1 MFLVNWVK
9 VTLKTEKGVFGYQGD
24 FKHGLNLVSSCDN
37 TCGKSSVIAAIYYCL
52 GLEEILGGQGG
63 KVLPSAY
70 KTSIEYNGEEIKVYE
85 SSAYL
90 EINNGVR
97 TITLFRTIKSS
108 HRDDSLITVYNSNM
122 DDIYKAKTTHE
133 DYYVHSKHSATNEKG
148 FYTFLESFLHLQ
160 LPVVP
165 AVDGSNRKLYLQ
177 IVFSA
182 MFIEQKQGWS
192 SIFARIPYLGI
203 RESKRRVVEF
213 LLQLDIINNERTKE
227 KCKSDEARIRNEW
240 KNAVQKIIYSA
251 QVTGMTMHNIPL
263 SPQLFTKD
271 ELMAITAID
280 SINHRPIEE
289 VISDLHNAQQRLYE
303 RTPIVKENYN
313 DLQAELIKVD
323 NDIRELS
330 NQLSEMEVSIT
341 AKRSSIGKLEQTL
354 EILKSDLRN
363 NQDAAKLKRLGS
375 DIDGS
380 MFSDICPVCHQHV
393 DDSLLVAKN
402 YVSVMGIDENIA
414 HLQAQIQMLEFSIL
428 GRKKE
433 VSDCEQQVEALVE
446 QLHSLQRLGKS
457 IRSDLFA
464 VNGEVSET
472 LIRKRIENENRI
484 SALQN
489 LVYLIDSY
497 KEEIS
502 LLSKEWEQMLILRN
516 SLPKKAY
523 SEKDEEKLDK
533 LCKSYIN
540 NLKEFGYKS
549 ITNINTITLSQEN
562 YMPMVENFDMK
573 FDSSASDNIRVIWAY
588 TLALLQTSLKYG
600 GNHPGIIIFDEPDQH
615 SIVISDLEKLFKTII
630 NIKNECQVIIGITEK
645 DSDTQ
650 SIINS
655 LTEEQCHKNAI
666 IDKAFMP
673 VVAPIKDALQQ
684 GEDSI
689 SEDSNSKEDEAKKS

>member
-1 MFLVNWVK
+1 MFLINCIK
-9 VTLKTEKGVFGYQGD
+9 ITLKTEKGVFGYRGD
-24 FKHGLNLVSSCDN
+24 FKRGLNLVSSCDN

-70 KTSIEYNGEEIKVYE
+70 KTSIEYKGEEIKVFE
-85 SSAYL
+85 SSSCL

-97 TITLFRTIKSS
+97 TVTLYRAIKSAN
-108 HRDDSLITVYNSNM
+108 RDDSLITVYNSSI
-122 DDIYKAKTTHE
+122 DDIYAAKTSHE
-133 DYYVHSKHSATNEKG
+133 DYYVHLKYSATNEKG

-192 SIFARIPYLGI
+192 SILARIPYLGI

-227 KCKSDEARIRNEW
+227 KCKSNEALIQNEW
-240 KNAVQKIIYSA
+240 KNAVQRIMYSA
-251 QVTGMTMHNIPL
+251 QAIGMTMYNIPQ
-263 SPQLFTKD
+263 SPQLFSKE
-271 ELMAITAID
+271 ELIAITAID

-289 VISDLHNAQQRLYE
+289 IISDLHNAQQRLYE

-313 DLQAELIKVD
+313 ALQAELLKVD
-323 NDIRELS
+323 NGIRELS
-330 NQLSEMEVSIT
+330 NQLSEMEISIT
-341 AKRSSIGKLEQTL
+341 AKRSSISKLEQTL
-354 EILKSDLRN
+354 EILKTDLRN

-375 DIDGS
+375 DIEGS

-393 DDSLLVAKN
+393 DDSLLIAKN

-414 HLQAQIQMLEFSIL
+414 HLQAQIQMLEFSIS
-428 GRKKE
+428 GRRLE
-433 VSDCEQQVEALVE
+433 VSGGEQQIEALVE

-464 VNGEVSET
+464 VNGDISET

-484 SALQN
+484 SALQD
-489 LVYLIDSY
+489 LICLINSFR
-497 KEEIS
+497 EEIES
-502 LLSKEWEQMLILRN
+502 LSKKWEEVLILKD

-523 SEKDEEKLDK
+523 SEKDEEKLSK
-533 LCKSYIN
+533 LCKSFIN

-549 ITNINTITLSQEN
+549 VTNINSISLSQEN

-588 TLALLQTSLKYG
+588 TLALLQTSLEYG
-600 GNHPGIIIFDEPDQH
+600 GNHPGVIIFDEPDQH
-615 SIVISDLEKLFKTII
+615 SIVVSDLEKLFRTII

-650 SIINS
+650 SVINS
-655 LTEEQCHKNAI
+655 FTEEQCHKNAI

-673 VVAPIKDALQQ
+673 VVNPIKDTLQQ
-684 GEDSI
+684 VEDSI
-689 SEDSNSKEDEAKKS
+689 SVESNPSDDESKK